1 MKKIIVCLLVLSV
14 FLSINTVVAFDGD
27 LNNVSHDEVLNSEDT
42 EIIESSSFDDNLG
55 SEELQNVE
63 YDVNQENS
71 RVIYVGQNTTEDG
84 GNGSY
89 KNPFSTLQFA
99 CNNVSGEDKSDAIA
113 QLLPF
118 QKEFGNV
125 TVQINVV
132 PANREEYQTIDLI
145 NLAFKGNPNLSYIE
159 TVDGIFSNKINYV
172 VFKNEVVQYFNDNLN
187 DIHGLTSTLY
197 QDIAKDLFGTN
208 KDVCFCTDVPSDT
221 K

>member
-1 MKKIIVCLLVLSV
+1 MSKNVKLAAPWVTYFRKIEALFGADPDVDVRLDEEKK
-14 FLSINTVVAFDGD
+14 
-27 LNNVSHDEVLNSEDT
+27 
-42 EIIESSSFDDNLG
+42 
-55 SEELQNVE
+55 
-63 YDVNQENS
+63 
-71 RVIYVGQNTTEDG
+71 VI
-84 GNGSY
+84 
-89 KNPFSTLQFA
+89 TLY
-99 CNNVSGEDKSDAIA
+99 VSGEDKADAIA

-197 QDIAKDLFGTN
+197 QDIAKDIFGTN
-208 KDVCFCTDVPSDT
+208 KDVCFCTDVPADT